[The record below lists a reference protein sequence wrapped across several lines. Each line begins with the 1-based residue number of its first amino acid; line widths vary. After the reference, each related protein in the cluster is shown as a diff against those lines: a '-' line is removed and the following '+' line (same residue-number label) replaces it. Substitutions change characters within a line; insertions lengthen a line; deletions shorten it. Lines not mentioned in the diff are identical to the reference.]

1 MIIPPATQAG
11 INDKAATEAAL
22 SILLAIG
29 EYYQNQVAICVC
41 VCMCICMYV
50 VSSMY
55 VLYLNVIKMTLK
67 WKVKC
72 SRFLNTVL
80 THLDYLK

>member
-29 EYYQNQVAICVC
+29 EHYQNQVAICVC
-41 VCMCICMYV
+41 MCTCMYV

-67 WKVKC
+67 WKAKC

-80 THLDYLK
+80 AHLDYLR

>member
-22 SILLAIG
+22 SILLAFG

-41 VCMCICMYV
+41 VCTCMYV
-50 VSSMY
+50 VM
-55 VLYLNVIKMTLK
+55 
-67 WKVKC
+67 
-72 SRFLNTVL
+72 
-80 THLDYLK
+80 